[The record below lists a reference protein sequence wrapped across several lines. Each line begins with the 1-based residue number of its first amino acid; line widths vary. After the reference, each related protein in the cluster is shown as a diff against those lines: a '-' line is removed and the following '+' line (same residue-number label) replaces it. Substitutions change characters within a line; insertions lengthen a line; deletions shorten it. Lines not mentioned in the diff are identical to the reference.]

1 MRTPF
6 WSDTTARL
14 YVGDACEV
22 LAEMPA
28 GSADCIVTSPPYWGK
43 RDYGV
48 TGQYGLE
55 ETPARYLAALQRV
68 FRQVHRV
75 LAADGT
81 CWINIGDSY
90 ATGHKGSGGTTAS
103 TLIGRP
109 SPGIHFPVRAV
120 QPQLPAKN
128 LLGLPWRL
136 AWLLQHDGWILR
148 NAVVWHK
155 PNAMPESV
163 RDRLSCRY
171 ELIFLLVKQA
181 RYWFDLDAIRE
192 PLKRPDAA
200 ADPPAVGG
208 RRGAAG
214 GAGASAR
221 RRPGRPHGDAK
232 YHHPA
237 APAFHRR
244 RHGASMLA
252 TGRRHAAAHP
262 GGKNPGDVW
271 PVTTRP
277 YRGAHFAVF
286 PPGIPLRCIA
296 AGCRPGGTVGDPFA
310 GTATTGIAARQLH
323 RPFWGIEIS
332 PSYARLAKDRL
343 SPRQGGPR

>member
-1 MRTPF
+1 MRKPF

-43 RDYGV
+43 RDYGIV
-48 TGQYGLE
+48 GQYGLE
-55 ETPARYLAALQRV
+55 ENPSRYLATLREV
-68 FRQVHRV
+68 FRHVYRV

-90 ATGHKGSGGTTAS
+90 ATGSKGSGGTAAS
-103 TLIGRP
+103 TLTGRP
-109 SPGIHFPVRAV
+109 SPGVHFPVRAV
-120 QPQLPAKN
+120 QPELPAKN

-148 NAVVWHK
+148 NAIVWHK

-163 RDRLSCRY
+163 QDRLSCRY
-171 ELIFLLVKQA
+171 ELIFLLVKQP

-192 PLKRPDAA
+192 PLKCPDAA
-200 ADPPAVGG
+200 VNPPAVGG
-208 RRGAAG
+208 RRGPAG
-214 GAGASAR
+214 CTGASAR
-221 RRPGRPHGDAK
+221 RRPGRPHEDAK
-232 YHHPA
+232 YHPA
-237 APAFHRR
+237 ALAFNRK
-244 RHGASMLA
+244 RHGAAMLA

-271 PVTTRP
+271 PVTTRR
-277 YRGAHFAVF
+277 YSGAHFAVF
-286 PPGIPLRCIA
+286 PADIPLRCIA

-310 GTATTGIAARQLH
+310 GTATTGIAARHLH
-323 RPFWGIEIS
+323 RQFWGIEIS
-332 PSYARLAKDRL
+332 PRYAGLAKDRL
-343 SPRQGGPR
+343 SPRDGGPQ